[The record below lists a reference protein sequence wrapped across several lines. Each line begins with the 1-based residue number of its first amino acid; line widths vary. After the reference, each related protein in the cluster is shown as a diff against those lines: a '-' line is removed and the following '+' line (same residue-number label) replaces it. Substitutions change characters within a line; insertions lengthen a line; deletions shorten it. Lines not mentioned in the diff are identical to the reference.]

1 MFKRGLIALVL
12 CAYALNAAAL
22 ADCRV
27 RSGSRV
33 VLYGN
38 SGDPDV
44 FVWDSKQRLLDY
56 SSGTYDVD
64 RMLVPHALLTRPGTR
79 VIVVTCVPNI
89 VHPKFQYAVDD
100 AIGIKILTGSYR
112 GRYGW
117 IKATDMRTTRR
128 DL

>member
-1 MFKRGLIALVL
+1 MFKRIAMAFVI
-12 CAYALNAAAL
+12 CTYAMNALAL
-22 ADCRV
+22 ADCTLRDGA
-27 RSGSRV
+27 RIA
-33 VLYGN
+33 LYGN

-79 VIVVTCVPNI
+79 AIVVTCVPNI

-100 AIGIKILTGSYR
+100 AIGVKILSGSYR

-117 IKATDMRTTRR
+117 IKATDMRSTRNGR
-128 DL
+128 